1 MSGHSKW
8 ATTKHKKA
16 AADAKR
22 GKIFTKLI
30 REITIASRI
39 GGGDP
44 DGNPRLRTAILK
56 AKEQNMPADNIKKA
70 IQRGTGELP
79 GVNYEEAVYEGYG
92 PGGVAMLVEI
102 TSDNKNRTVSEIRHI
117 FSKNGG
123 NMGEAGCVAWMF
135 HKKGYITVEKA
146 KADEEK
152 LMTLALEA
160 GAEDMRSDDEQNYEI
175 ISAPGDFEK
184 VKKALADDKVEMP
197 FAELTMIPQNYI
209 RLEGKDAEQMLRLME
224 ALEEHDDVQNV
235 YANFDI
241 PSEIMEKAAA
251 T

>member
-79 GVNYEEAVYEGYG
+79 GVTYEEAIYEGYG
-92 PGGVAMLVEI
+92 PGGVAMLAEI

-123 NMGEAGCVAWMF
+123 NMGEAGCVSWMF
-135 HKKGYITVEKA
+135 HKKGYITVDKS
-146 KADEEK
+146 KADEER
-152 LMTLALEA
+152 LMTLALDA
-160 GAEDMRSDDEQNYEI
+160 GAEDMRSDDEQSYEI
-175 ISAPGDFEK
+175 VTAPGELEK
-184 VKKALADDKVEMP
+184 IKKALADQKVEMS
-197 FAELTMIPQNYI
+197 FAEVTMLPQNYV

-224 ALEEHDDVQNV
+224 ALEDHDDVQNV

-241 PSEIMEKAAA
+241 PAEVMEKAAA

>member
-79 GVNYEEAVYEGYG
+79 GVNYEEAIYEGYG

-152 LMTLALEA
+152 LMTLALDA

-175 ISAPGDFEK
+175 ITAPGDFEK
-184 VKKALADDKVEMP
+184 VKKALADGKVEMP
-197 FAELTMIPQNYI
+197 YAEVTMIPQNYI

-241 PSEIMEKAAA
+241 PSEIMEKATAS
-251 T
+251 